1 MSMASLREI
10 LTDFNAD
17 ELQVI
22 LKLASSRCSGIK
34 SAVVDWLIKDVYG
47 QNLKKT
53 WDLLLPIEKLAVAEA
68 IYTNHGRILSSQITA
83 KYGQKLLLGP
93 RYFSRSSRDAIPT
106 IALFNFKF
114 QAIPQDLMHQLKM
127 FVPMPEK
134 STISYLTE
142 VSTHNPRMKGKEG
155 ALLTYNA
162 QRTVFHDL
170 LSVLGLIKNDT
181 LKVSPQTQMPTAPLI
196 AKLNKVLTEPDYYT
210 ENDEKSKP
218 VRGFAWIVL
227 LKTAQLIRY
236 QGDVIVLTK
245 AGESFIGKSNAD
257 HIKTIF
263 EAFLKRAEFDD
274 IVRIDTISKMRSKY
288 NQAVFTDPTTRREII
303 ATALKDCTYDK
314 WVSLSE
320 FCRYMRAQ
328 YPRFQVASVLGDL
341 SVANSVCLEH
351 LDDHYPYLEGTY
363 IRYFLMEILATLG
376 MVEIKYHQ
384 AIFDE
389 QDEKS
394 WWDVD
399 FVSTYDGLYE
409 FKITALG
416 AYCLGLTQDVPQVD
430 ETHEKLFHVTPNL
443 EVTSV
448 VDNMLKSDRLFLD
461 SCSDRVNEKTWKLS
475 QARLLTV
482 VEEKNFFLS
491 EFKAFLYSRAIEEI
505 PKTVV
510 HFFDDLER
518 RTDQIL
524 YEGESKTY
532 FCKDK
537 MLAKLIEKDTKTR
550 PFCMLAGDHHLI
562 VPCKS
567 DKQFK
572 TALKKVG
579 YITKLVS

>member
-1 MSMASLREI
+1 MISLREI
-10 LTDFNAD
+10 LTGYTVDD
-17 ELQVI
+17 LQII
-22 LKLASSRCSGIK
+22 LKLADTSCSGIK
-34 SAVVDWLIKDVYG
+34 SVVIDKLIKDVYG

-68 IYTNHGRILSSQITA
+68 IYTNHGRILASQIAA
-83 KYGQKLLLGP
+83 KYGQQLLLGP
-93 RYFSRSSRDAIPT
+93 RYFSRYSQDTIPK

-114 QAIPQDLMHQLKM
+114 QGIPQDLIHQLKM
-127 FVPMPEK
+127 FVPAPEK
-134 STISYLTE
+134 SKISYLTE
-142 VSTHNPRMKGKEG
+142 ASVHNPRMVEKEG
-155 ALLTYNA
+155 VLLTYNA
-162 QRTVFHDL
+162 QRTVFHDF

-196 AKLNKVLTEPDYYT
+196 TKLNKILTEPDYYA
-210 ENDEKSKP
+210 ENGGKSKP

-236 QGDVIVLTK
+236 QGDMVVLTK
-245 AGESFIGKSNAD
+245 VGESFIGKPKAE
-257 HIKTIF
+257 HIKMIF
-263 EAFLKRAEFDD
+263 EAFLERAEFDD

-288 NQAVFTDPTTRREII
+288 NQAIFTEPTTRRTGI

-314 WVSLSE
+314 WISLSE

-363 IRYFLMEILATLG
+363 IKYFLMEILATLG

-389 QDEKS
+389 QGKKS

-416 AYCLGLTQDVPQVD
+416 AYCLGLTQDVPQIEAV
-430 ETHEKLFHVTPNL
+430 HEKLFHVMPNL

-448 VDNMLKSDRLFLD
+448 VGNMLKSDMLFLD

-475 QARLLTV
+475 QTKLLTV
-482 VEEKNFFLS
+482 VEDKNFFLP
-491 EFKAFLYSRAIEEI
+491 EFKDFLYSHAISEI
-505 PKTVV
+505 PKTVE
-510 HFFDDLER
+510 HFFDDLKR
-518 RTDQIL
+518 RTDQVS
-524 YEGESKTY
+524 YVEESKTY

-537 MLAKLIEKDTKTR
+537 MLAKLIEKDTKTK
-550 PFCMLAGDHHLI
+550 PFCRLAGDHYLI
-562 VPCKS
+562 VSLKS

-572 TALKKVG
+572 AALKKVG